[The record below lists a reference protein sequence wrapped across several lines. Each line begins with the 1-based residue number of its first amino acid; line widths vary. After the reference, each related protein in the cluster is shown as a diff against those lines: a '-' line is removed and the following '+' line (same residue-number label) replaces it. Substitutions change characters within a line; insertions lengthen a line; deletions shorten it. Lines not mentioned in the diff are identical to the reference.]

1 MGKDTVVELRRPEQ
15 GRDLLTAMLQERAQ
29 RLVAEAVQ
37 VEFEQFL
44 ARFAGQ
50 RTEDGRAA
58 VVRNGLSARAPIAP
72 RAA

>member
-29 RLVAEAVQ
+29 WLVAEAVQ

-44 ARFAGQ
+44 AHLPASVPKTNARRWCATAFRSRAD
-50 RTEDGRAA
+50 RT
-58 VVRNGLSARAPIAP
+58 
-72 RAA
+72 